1 MQEVSGSFLRKD
13 APKGKGKGGDAEL
26 KEIMQEF
33 LRKVAPKGKG
43 KRGDAELKEEDK
55 KEVKTAPQWQ
65 LALDG
70 SFTAT
75 GLWTTQTLTNTPF
88 PCSSC
93 GCSFID
99 RNGVAT
105 HCDMETNSRKVVARW
120 LPENSTMLE
129 IGARYGSNSCAMA
142 AKQKE
147 SGRLVV
153 VDADAR
159 VWDALEKNRV
169 SHTCNFQT
177 VRGLIG
183 KHAAKIVENGY
194 GTLATPAAIFT
205 SLDPFSWAEQ
215 NAKTAQ
221 REGTSMAQVFTL
233 DAVQQKYNLK
243 FDTANFDCEGC
254 LPYVMKDFPEL
265 QVQLKMLMIES
276 HNEQEEAVVSQLLTN
291 GWELVDLVGRQRV
304 LVNESQTRRLQ
315 GQDIKSHN
323 SKAKYLFDTDSNCTL
338 PVGAS
343 GFRANIGQSCE
354 QVCATKNM
362 QCNLAGMKE
371 LRTQASVS
379 KAFAATGNPCKS
391 LVDHKIASYWAGP
404 WNAGGACGYS
414 SHPDWQPNCRGKA
427 ACGYRL
433 ACSCQ

>member
-1 MQEVSGSFLRKD
+1 M
-13 APKGKGKGGDAEL
+13 
-26 KEIMQEF
+26 
-33 LRKVAPKGKG
+33 
-43 KRGDAELKEEDK
+43 
-55 KEVKTAPQWQ
+55 
-65 LALDG
+65 
-70 SFTAT
+70 
-75 GLWTTQTLTNTPF
+75 
-88 PCSSC
+88 
-93 GCSFID
+93 
-99 RNGVAT
+99 
-105 HCDMETNSRKVVARW
+105 VVARW

-129 IGARYGSNSCAMA
+129 VGARYGSNSCAMA

-177 VRGLIG
+177 VRGVIG
-183 KHAAKIVENGY
+183 KQDAKIVENGY
-194 GTLATPAAIFT
+194 GTLAAPGAIFT
-205 SLDPFSWAEQ
+205 SLVPH
-215 NAKTAQ
+215 
-221 REGTSMAQVFTL
+221 FTL

-243 FDTANFDCEGC
+243 FDAANFDCEGC

-265 QVQLKMLMIES
+265 QVQLKLLMIES

-291 GWELVDLVGRQRV
+291 GWELVDVVGRQRV
-304 LVNESQTRRLQ
+304 LVNESQSRRLQ
-315 GQDIKSHN
+315 AQVIKSHN
-323 SKAKYLFDTDSNCTL
+323 SQATYLFDTDATCTL
-338 PVGAS
+338 PAGAS
-343 GFRANIGQSCE
+343 GFRANVGQSCE

-362 QCNLAGMKE
+362 QCNGAGMQE
-371 LRTQASVS
+371 LNSQASVS
-379 KAFAATGNPCKS
+379 KAFAATGFPCKS
-391 LVDHKIASYWAGP
+391 FVDHKIASYWAGP